1 MSTNLEDHPYFK
13 QASLMLES
21 LPAVAEEK
29 CFALKGGT
37 AINFFVRDM
46 PRLSVDID
54 LTYLPIENRSTS
66 LSHITN
72 ALKRIS
78 NRIQKGIPDATIQ
91 EGLIRNTKIVNK
103 LYVSNNE
110 TQIIIEPNLTLR
122 GTVFPSGSHRVSPQV
137 SSHFKATLSMAV
149 ASLPDLYGGKICAAL
164 DRQHPRDLYDVK
176 ILLEN
181 EGITDEIRKGFVIY
195 LAGHDETMSQLLEP
209 ARKDIR
215 DIYTKQFIG
224 MALKPVTLEALLKTR
239 EELIAK
245 VKNSLTQAE
254 RQFLLSL
261 KSGDPKWELLQLPSV
276 EKLPA
281 IQWKLANIKKM
292 KPDHHLKSVNR
303 LKAILEL

>member
-1 MSTNLEDHPYFK
+1 MSAKFEDHPYFK

-21 LPAVAEEK
+21 LPAVAQEK

-54 LTYLPIENRSTS
+54 LTYLPIENRATS
-66 LSHITN
+66 LSHITD

-78 NRIQKGIPDATIQ
+78 ERIQKALPDATIQ
-91 EGLIRNTKIVNK
+91 EGLIKNTKIVNK
-103 LYVSNNE
+103 LYVNNSE

-122 GTVFPSGSHRVSPQV
+122 GAVFSTDFRRVSPQV
-137 SSHFKATLSMAV
+137 SSHFGATLSIAV
-149 ASLPDLYGGKICAAL
+149 ASHPDLYGGKICAAL

-181 EGITDEIRKGFVIY
+181 EGVTDEIRKGFVVY

-209 ARKDIR
+209 PRKDIH
-215 DIYTKQFIG
+215 DIYTKQFVG
-224 MALKPVTLEALLKTR
+224 MALKPMTFEILLETR
-239 EELIAK
+239 EELITTLK
-245 VKNSLTQAE
+245 KSLTQDE
-254 RQFLLSL
+254 RRFLLSL
-261 KSGDPKWELLQLPSV
+261 KSGEPKWELMQLPGL
-276 EKLPA
+276 ETLPA

-292 KPDHHLKSVNR
+292 KPEHHRKLVNR